1 MVYTDIKAK
10 YSEGVNKDLLLTE
23 IDEIATKYF
32 DLFVK
37 PKKQPTNEN

>member
-10 YSEGVNKDLLLTE
+10 YSEVVNKDLLLTE
-23 IDEIATKYF
+23 IDEIATKYH